1 MANEIQAKHTTGK
14 NAYTLILAAN
24 GADVGK
30 IRDLGGASFETYVTA
45 NLDNYDTVLTEQ
57 GTASGIYLGTFQ
69 ASIPAGLYWLLT
81 YERAGG
87 SPAEGDTPVGEETVT
102 WNGTAFVDL
111 TGLLVALSTT
121 GKSDVNGEM
130 VDVMDTDTIPELS
143 QGQPPTTPTHRQS
156 SMLLYML
163 IRNKK
168 TASPTLEEI
177 FNNAGTVITKG
188 TLSDAAGV
196 FTRAKLVSGP

>member
-1 MANEIQAKHTTGK
+1 MANEIQAKLTTGK
-14 NAYTLILAAN
+14 NSYTLILAAN

-87 SPAEGDTPVGEETVT
+87 SPAEGDTLVGEETIT
-102 WNGTAFVDL
+102 WDGAAIVRAFAPV
-111 TGLLVALSTT
+111 
-121 GKSDVNGEM
+121 
-130 VDVMDTDTIPELS
+130 TDTVPEHPQS
-143 QGQPPTTPTHRQS
+143 QPAAAPTYEKMWAAWWSGFRQGRKTTS
-156 SMLLYML
+156 TDDKFENDAGAVIFKRTVSDDGATFTAGKL
-163 IRNKK
+163 I
-168 TASPTLEEI
+168 
-177 FNNAGTVITKG
+177 V
-188 TLSDAAGV
+188 
-196 FTRAKLVSGP
+196 GP